1 MKAFLKNM
9 FSNSSKKQELELK
22 VPVIVLS
29 SGFGLRMRPLTG
41 NLFPKLLCTIGQK
54 TLFNQMVENITPI
67 CSKLYVIST
76 SKDLAIIKKWF
87 DQNCEA
93 PFQMEC
99 FEYHDFAG
107 SWDAI
112 QKFGI
117 AHPEISKCIIHWSDI
132 TAPLN
137 TRALTNNND
146 KNVIVYCSDLNIK
159 CRFGIDSEGIISM
172 GSKYGNVI
180 GIYGV
185 KNLQKLVNQKFT
197 EDFIIPD
204 FANILEYM
212 QTKTNT
218 PILIPSYI
226 KSKNIIDNG
235 DMEKHALIMEQSSNQ
250 VRYFNDISFLADR
263 VIKTANC
270 PRGVQ
275 VMKKEIEFYTKLGE
289 LCGTVLPKI
298 YKTRIEENFAQI
310 EMELL
315 PGETVHELL
324 SSGEHP
330 NYKIIKAVFEAL
342 TTIHNIDQEMIGCEP
357 AILEEYVDTIFS
369 RVQEIE
375 MLIPRS
381 KNVVCLLTVYNPYIF
396 SKETVEV
403 DTSNEMLEKLVQS
416 FVNVL
421 KQTKFIKCIIHG
433 DPNSK
438 NMVGQHTPDGYKIKL
453 IDPRGK
459 FGSWSLVGER
469 TYDYAKFIYGCHAYS
484 HFNHAK
490 DCTIK
495 YDRIGLREVV
505 EFDMTQFIDICIDK
519 LVEYVYHYHSAF
531 DDDRKYLITAWY
543 TTMLGMIFLKL
554 TGYIKND
561 PTKAL
566 YAYMY
571 GIYLMDKG
579 LEPLKKYLEINK
591 TIELFI

>member
-1 MKAFLKNM
+1 MKALLKRL
-9 FSNSSKKQELELK
+9 FSDSGKKQKLGPK
-22 VPVIVLS
+22 VPVVVLS

-54 TLFNQMVENITPI
+54 TLFNQMIENITPI
-67 CSKLYVIST
+67 CSKLYVISS

-87 DQNCEA
+87 EQNCEA

-112 QKFGI
+112 HKFGI
-117 AHPEISKCIIHWSDI
+117 AHPEITKCIIHWSDL
-132 TAPLN
+132 TAPFN
-137 TRALTNNND
+137 TRALTVDDD
-146 KNVIVYCSDLNIK
+146 KNVIVYCSDLDAK
-159 CRFGIDSEGIISM
+159 CRFGVDSEGEISM

-185 KNLQKLVNQKFT
+185 KNLQKLINQDLPS
-197 EDFIIPD
+197 DFIVPD

-212 QTKTNT
+212 QSKANAPILT
-218 PILIPSYI
+218 PIYI

-235 DMEKHALIMEQSSNQ
+235 DMNKHSLVMEQSSNQ
-250 VRYFNDISFLADR
+250 VRYFNDISFRSDR
-263 VIKTANC
+263 VIKTAIC

-324 SSGEHP
+324 SSGECS
-330 NYKIIKAVFEAL
+330 NDEIIKAVFEAL
-342 TTIHNIDQEMIGCEP
+342 TTIHNIDQEIIDCEP
-357 AILEEYVDTIFS
+357 AIIEEYVDTIFS
-369 RVQEIE
+369 RVKEIE
-375 MLIPRS
+375 MIIPRS
-381 KNVVCLLTVYNPYIF
+381 KNVICWLTAYNPYTF
-396 SKETVEV
+396 AKATVEI
-403 DTSNEMLEKLVQS
+403 DTSNEMLDKLVQS

-438 NMVGQHTPDGYKIKL
+438 NMVGQYTSDGYKIKL

-484 HFNHAK
+484 HFNHSK

-495 YDRIGLREVV
+495 YERVGLREAVK
-505 EFDMTQFIDICIDK
+505 FDMSQFTDIGIDK
-519 LVEYVYHYHSAF
+519 LVEYVYRYHSAF
-531 DDDRKYLITAWY
+531 DEDRKQLIIAWY

-579 LEPLKKYLEINK
+579 LEPLENYVKNNK

>member
-1 MKAFLKNM
+1 MKAFLKRL
-9 FSNSSKKQELELK
+9 FSDSSKKQELGPK

-54 TLFNQMVENITPI
+54 TLFNQMIENIAPI

-87 DQNCEA
+87 EQNCEA
-93 PFQMEC
+93 IFKMEC

-112 QKFGI
+112 RKFGI
-117 AHPEISKCIIHWSDI
+117 AHPEISKCIIHWSDL

-137 TRALTNNND
+137 TKVLTVNDD
-146 KNVIVYCSDLNIK
+146 KNVVVYCSDLNTK
-159 CRFGIDSEGIISM
+159 CRFGVDSEGEISM

-185 KNLQKLVNQKFT
+185 KNLQKLINQELP
-197 EDFIIPD
+197 EDFIVPD

-212 QTKTNT
+212 QSKVNA
-218 PILIPSYI
+218 PILTPSYI

-235 DMEKHALIMEQSSNQ
+235 DMEKHGLIMEQSSNQ
-250 VRYFNDISFLADR
+250 VRYFNDISFLSDR
-263 VIKTANC
+263 VIKTAIC
-270 PRGVQ
+270 SRGVQ

-298 YKTRIEENFAQI
+298 YKTRIEEDFAQI

-324 SSGEHP
+324 SRGEGS
-330 NYKIIKAVFEAL
+330 NDEIIKAVFEAL
-342 TTIHNIDQEMIGCEP
+342 TTIHNIDQEIIDCEP

-369 RVQEIE
+369 RVKEVE
-375 MLIPRS
+375 MIIPRS
-381 KNVVCLLTVYNPYIF
+381 KNVICWLTAYNPYSF
-396 SKETVEV
+396 LKEKLEI

-416 FVNVL
+416 FTNVL
-421 KQTKFIKCIIHG
+421 KQTKFVKCIIHG

-438 NMVGQHTPDGYKIKL
+438 NMLGHYTSDGYKIKL

-495 YDRIGLREVV
+495 YERVGLRETV
-505 EFDMTQFIDICIDK
+505 EFDMTKFTDIGIDK
-519 LVEYVYHYHSAF
+519 LVEFVCHYHSAF
-531 DDDRKYLITAWY
+531 DDVRKYLITAWY

-579 LEPLKKYLEINK
+579 LEHLEKYLEDNK